1 MVIPVILISTHVAE
15 KCMHD
20 CLETTADYP
29 DAPRPAVGAVVF
41 KDNHVLLV
49 KRGNAPARGVWAIPG
64 GRVRLGESLQA
75 AAERE
80 ILEETGV
87 VIRAGDPVFVF
98 DVIERDDTGTVRFH
112 YVIVD
117 LSADYLSGDPLAGDD
132 ADAARWISQ
141 PQLAEITVNP
151 TTRRLLSETF
161 GFGEPPRGVDEKC
174 DARAK

>member
-1 MVIPVILISTHVAE
+1 MPDRPE
-15 KCMHD
+15 KA
-20 CLETTADYP
+20 ADYP

-41 KDNHVLLV
+41 KDGRVLLV

-87 VIRAGDPVFVF
+87 VIRAGDPVFAF
-98 DVIERDDTGTVRFH
+98 DVIDRDEAGAVRFH

-117 LSADYLSGDPLAGDD
+117 LSAEYLSGDPLAGDD
-132 ADAARWISQ
+132 AVAARWISQ
-141 PQLAEITVNP
+141 HQLAEITVNP

-161 GFGEPPRGVDEKC
+161 GFGEPPRSIDEKR
-174 DARAK
+174 DVHDT